1 MSTNIIE
8 YPRQLPIEGTH
19 NFRDVGG
26 YSTDDGGVTR
36 WRTLFRSDSLHALT
50 DAGLKAVED
59 LGLATAI
66 DLRYERE
73 LDYLP
78 SVLAG
83 HPRIAY
89 RNRPIGPAAAP
100 FGEPATT
107 YDELNVYF
115 LDRCQPFVATILG
128 DLADARAYPALLSC
142 HAGRDR
148 TGLIVALLL
157 SLAGVP
163 REHVVA
169 DYALSGIREARLLAE
184 YRELGTPDGLDALT
198 VAAFLECRPETME
211 LTLDHLDRRYGGAE
225 GYVREIGLSDDAIAA
240 IRTAVVEPVP

>member
-1 MSTNIIE
+1 MSTE
-8 YPRQLPIEGTH
+8 TPQHARHLPIEGTH

-26 YSTDDGGVTR
+26 YPTAHGGAIR

-50 DAGLKAVED
+50 EAGRRAVED
-59 LGLATAI
+59 LGLVTAI

-73 LDYLP
+73 LERGP

-83 HPRIAY
+83 HPRIEY
-89 RNRPIGPAAAP
+89 RHRPLGPALAP
-100 FGEPATT
+100 FEEPAVT
-107 YDELNVYF
+107 YEELNLYF

-128 DLADARAYPALLSC
+128 DLADAGAYPALLSC

-163 REHVVA
+163 PDDVVA
-169 DYALSGIREARLLAE
+169 DYVLGGSRAARLLAE
-184 YRELGTPDGLDALT
+184 NPELATADGYDALT
-198 VAAFLECRPETME
+198 VATFLESFPETME
-211 LTLDHLDRRYGGAE
+211 RALDHLDHRYGGAE
-225 GYVREIGLSDDAIAA
+225 GYVREIGLSDDAIGA
-240 IRTAVVEPVP
+240 IRSALVEPSQ

>member
-1 MSTNIIE
+1 MTAESPV
-8 YPRQLPIEGTH
+8 YPRHLPIEGTH

-26 YSTDDGGVTR
+26 YPTATGGVTR

-50 DAGLKAVED
+50 GAGLRAVED
-59 LGLATAI
+59 LGLRTAI

-73 LDYLP
+73 LDLLP

-89 RNRPIGPAAAP
+89 RNRPIGPAAAQ
-100 FGEPATT
+100 FEEPATT

-148 TGLIVALLL
+148 TGLIVGLLL
-157 SLAGVP
+157 SLVGVP
-163 REHVVA
+163 REDVVA
-169 DYALSGIREARLLAE
+169 DYALSGIHEARLLAE
-184 YRELGTPDGLDALT
+184 YRELVTPDGLDDLT

-211 LTLDHLDRRYGGAE
+211 HTLDHLDRRYGGAE
-225 GYVREIGLSDDAIAA
+225 AYVHEIGLPDDAIGA
-240 IRTAVVEPVP
+240 IRTALVEPAP